1 MVTPL
6 SREILLERRQRTP
19 EQSALWD
26 KLSLS
31 QKFATSSLNQ
41 YGYNLAFIRSSGSNN
56 LAILLYND
64 EQGKRKSATV
74 NSDGEIDTAPN
85 IVVRN

>member
-1 MVTPL
+1 MVNPL

-19 EQSALWD
+19 EQ
-26 KLSLS
+26 
-31 QKFATSSLNQ
+31 
-41 YGYNLAFIRSSGSNN
+41 GYNLAFIRSSDNNN

-74 NSDGEIDTAPN
+74 NSNGEIDTSPN